1 MDVLALLGGC
11 CEVWVLAAGDKGA
24 SAPLDKGM
32 QAHTCY
38 DYTGGLLEDQSFDE
52 ALLNQRQFKI
62 VYFLLAYSIT
72 AHPHLWIFQ
81 RKRRF
86 SEKPF
91 ASGFGTV
98 GSMG

>member
-1 MDVLALLGGC
+1 LVEAIDKSRGYCLDI
-11 CEVWVLAAGDKGA
+11 AGDKGA

-62 VYFLLAYSIT
+62 VYFLLAYSIP
-72 AHPHLWIFQ
+72 AHPHL
-81 RKRRF
+81 
-86 SEKPF
+86 
-91 ASGFGTV
+91 
-98 GSMG
+98 